1 MKDKIGYNTFG
12 DYIWQGTWL
21 TLPLYPWFND
31 KTKQVYN
38 RNIFRVMQE
47 FETTFKELHDILDS
61 YVKWR
66 NTAFGSH
73 CSNSEYY
80 LVRDNKRFAFLI
92 DVNDYSNPKS
102 KLKNTFHIWDDFSQ
116 GLGDFTINPNEP
128 PSDDFIN
135 WIENITKEYCENKIH
150 CSDCGKE
157 IINDRC
163 DGGIA
168 GRYFAGIYCKDCWER
183 KWKAIEANGNY
194 D

>member
-1 MKDKIGYNTFG
+1 MKSKIGWNTFG
-12 DYIWQGTWL
+12 DYIWQGTRL

-38 RNIFRVMQE
+38 RNIFKVMQE
-47 FETTFKELHDILDS
+47 FEMTFKELHDILDS

-66 NTAFGSH
+66 NEAFGRH

-80 LVRDNKRFAFLI
+80 LVRENKRFAFLVA
-92 DVNDYSNPKS
+92 VNPRDNIFS
-102 KLKNTFHIWDDFSQ
+102 LWDDFSQ
-116 GLGDFTINPNEP
+116 SLGSFKVDINKP
-128 PSDDFIN
+128 PKDDFIE
-135 WIENITKEYCENKIH
+135 WIENTTKEYCENKIH

-157 IINDRC
+157 IVNDRC

-183 KWKAIEANGNY
+183 KWKAIEANENY